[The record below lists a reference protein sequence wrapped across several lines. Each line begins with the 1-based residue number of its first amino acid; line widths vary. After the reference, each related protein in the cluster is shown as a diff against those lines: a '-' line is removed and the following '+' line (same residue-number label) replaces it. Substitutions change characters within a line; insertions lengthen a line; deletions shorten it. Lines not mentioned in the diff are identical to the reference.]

1 MFCLSEFFGF
11 LLLLLE
17 WCLVNQHKFIFM
29 VEGLQKLCL
38 VVCTPESSAEEF
50 LVYQI
55 DFYFC

>member
-1 MFCLSEFFGF
+1 M
-11 LLLLLE
+11 
-17 WCLVNQHKFIFM
+17 NQHKFIFM
-29 VEGLQKLCL
+29 VEGLEKLCL